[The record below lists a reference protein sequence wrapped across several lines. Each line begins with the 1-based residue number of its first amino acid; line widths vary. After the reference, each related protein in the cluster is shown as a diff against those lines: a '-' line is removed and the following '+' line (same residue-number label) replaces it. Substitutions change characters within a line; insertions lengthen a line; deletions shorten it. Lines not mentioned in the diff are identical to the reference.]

1 MVSGNVAR
9 KVRAMALHLSP
20 ARLGPQW
27 LVYCHGLSICH
38 TDDGSQILTG
48 ATGALGANMLDQLVK
63 DDRIESI
70 ICLVRAENDHAA
82 SERVQHSLLHR
93 AKQVTP
99 QTNKKV
105 VCLAATLAGAQLG
118 LSDEKYHELANVSS
132 MIIHVSLSP
141 SPLSKSA
148 YQCVRE

>member
-1 MVSGNVAR
+1 
-9 KVRAMALHLSP
+9 
-20 ARLGPQW
+20 
-27 LVYCHGLSICH
+27 
-38 TDDGSQILTG
+38 
-48 ATGALGANMLDQLVK
+48 MLDQLVK

-82 SERVQHSLLHR
+82 SERVQHSLLRR

-141 SPLSKSA
+141 SPPSTSG
-148 YQCVRE
+148 YQFVRK